1 MQSLLFKLPR
11 RKLEPG
17 LALWSFYVRST
28 VVMQKLRTCNCCIR
42 CLFRTLES
50 LSHRQNIFG
59 SSFFWA
65 LFCRIIW
72 FDLFITF
79 YWKISSLTRK
89 KKMEV
94 HPESVILIHR
104 MIFWSSFLEY
114 ISWRSL
120 CLQFLSYSLRIP
132 VSWNIA
138 SFRSL

>member
-1 MQSLLFKLPR
+1 MQSLLLKLPR

-89 KKMEV
+89 KNGSAPWISYSNTS
-94 HPESVILIHR
+94 HDILI
-104 MIFWSSFLEY
+104 IFPRIYIMKKSLLTVSFLFFAY
-114 ISWRSL
+114 TG
-120 CLQFLSYSLRIP
+120 
-132 VSWNIA
+132 
-138 SFRSL
+138 